1 MRKSCILEEIK
12 LISLIIRNHM
22 KPIISFLQFLLLTVA
37 FSSSAAVTID
47 LQTGR
52 LSGSTPATPTV
63 TLTELPD
70 GYKVTYTITQAELSS
85 SSASENGDTWS
96 ILGFSNVENEGLPVL
111 PYKGDSFILP
121 IGSSPSVTVLESEFV
136 EFDGKI
142 RLGDAPLFDG
152 MSQPATVSSTVGS
165 FKSDGFFPAAIVKC
179 EPLQVYRDRP
189 IATVAITPM
198 QYDSENAKIRVY
210 TRISYKLSYEASTRT
225 AVQAKTLHTVS
236 EDDPFLT
243 SYVINPPAD
252 SNIKRA
258 GGSIVIPDIMN
269 SMLPE
274 GYLIITTPKFQ
285 SAVTEFVKWK
295 KMLGFN
301 VTVKY
306 DNNWTVEKVSNAV
319 KQQWDKNTF
328 KYSFNIPTGCRASV
342 YNVTQDSVIVFDMHK
357 GSVTFPKNDDISICF
372 TGDNIR
378 CLQWSNVQTVRPQA
392 SRIMESNIMVREDRI
407 WEHYGFD
414 GSIWTEWFEGTTEIN
429 GKTYHNFH
437 LRDVKPDNSEVE
449 LLIAYMREDAGK
461 VYMIASELTPL
472 QQKIFGSAF
481 YINYEDELLVYDFNL
496 NKDDVMLMTQD
507 PIVQSSK
514 IWPLTTG
521 EYQNVHYIT
530 DKFVLEYQGKTFD
543 TYEVTV
549 IYPYNGHKWQYEVIK
564 GVGGFQSAMCFPV
577 LSSRYDCIEGKLHRV
592 KLYDLDRNLLFDS
605 YGAQMLSATDVEAD
619 GGVNFDGKVIR
630 IDEAGADCRVDIY
643 DTCGSLVRSN
653 AGEACAE
660 TSLDGLARGVYIVR
674 VSGTT
679 NGCTAMKINI

>member
-1 MRKSCILEEIK
+1 
-12 LISLIIRNHM
+12 M

-198 QYDSENAKIRVY
+198 QYDSENAKIRIY

-319 KQQWDKNTF
+319 KQQWDKDGNLCYLLIVGDLNNVPGEELGLFGHSDF
-328 KYSFNIPTGCRASV
+328 KYACFDGNKDFIPDLYYGRIPVNTNQEA
-342 YNVTQDSVIVFDMHK
+342 NIVF
-357 GSVTFPKNDDISICF
+357 S
-372 TGDNIR
+372 
-378 CLQWSNVQTVRPQA
+378 
-392 SRIMESNIMVREDRI
+392 
-407 WEHYGFD
+407 
-414 GSIWTEWFEGTTEIN
+414 
-429 GKTYHNFH
+429 
-437 LRDVKPDNSEVE
+437 
-449 LLIAYMREDAGK
+449 
-461 VYMIASELTPL
+461 
-472 QQKIFGSAF
+472 KI
-481 YINYEDELLVYDFNL
+481 INYERNP
-496 NKDDVMLMTQD
+496 
-507 PIVQSSK
+507 PIDNNFYSTATHCS
-514 IWPLTTG
+514 
-521 EYQNVHYIT
+521 
-530 DKFVLEYQGKTFD
+530 F
-543 TYEVTV
+543 
-549 IYPYNGHKWQYEVIK
+549 
-564 GVGGFQSAMCFPV
+564 FP
-577 LSSRYDCIEGKLHRV
+577 
-592 KLYDLDRNLLFDS
+592 
-605 YGAQMLSATDVEAD
+605 
-619 GGVNFDGKVIR
+619 
-630 IDEAGADCRVDIY
+630 
-643 DTCGSLVRSN
+643 
-653 AGEACAE
+653 
-660 TSLDGLARGVYIVR
+660 
-674 VSGTT
+674 
-679 NGCTAMKINI
+679 